1 MQYPGALTL
10 PHVGNTFCGVP
21 AAQTW
26 NDLALWEVFF
36 NLAQVASVIELG
48 TFQGGM
54 ALFFAMQG
62 LARGFSVV
70 TIDSNVDQCKA
81 PDLLRSLNCERLKID
96 LISGDAVDEIT
107 ALLDRLPKPTMLFCD
122 NGNKPS
128 EWNRFVRLL
137 SPGDFAAVHDWGTEF
152 GPENLDPH
160 PESFLLAE
168 AESIQSMTRF
178 FRI

>member
-1 MQYPGALTL
+1 MDFPASLTL

-26 NDLALWEVFF
+26 QDLALWEVFF
-36 NLAQVASVIELG
+36 DRARVTSVIELG

-54 ALFFAMQG
+54 ALFFATQG
-62 LARGFSVV
+62 NARGFTVT
-70 TIDSNVDQCKA
+70 TIDSNTDQCKV
-81 PDLLRSLNCERLKID
+81 PDLLRSLGCELLKLD
-96 LISGDAVDEIT
+96 LMGGAAQGEVT
-107 ALLDRLPKPTMLFCD
+107 ALLSRLPKPTMLFCD
-122 NGNKPS
+122 NGHKPS
-128 EWNRFVRLL
+128 EWSRFVRLL

-168 AESIQSMTRF
+168 SESIQSMTRF